1 MDNQNQNSTMTEH
14 RFPWKHFIA
23 FLFSIVLTL
32 MALWTTFSSGLSINM
47 IVAVIIVLAICQAA
61 LQLLMFMHLTERNSK
76 VLTGTM
82 LYAAFIAI
90 TIVAGSIWVMSS
102 GHAAH

>member
-1 MDNQNQNSTMTEH
+1 MDNQKSNTTVAEN
-14 RFPWKHFIA
+14 RFPWKHLIG

-32 MALWTTFSSGLSINM
+32 MALWTAFSSGFSVNI
-47 IVAVIIVLAICQAA
+47 IFAVIIVLAICQAA
-61 LQLLMFMHLTERNSK
+61 LQLLMFMHITERDSK
-76 VLTGTM
+76 VQTGTM

-90 TIVAGSIWVMSS
+90 TIVAGSIWVMSA